1 MEEQFGPYRLEELIG
16 RGGMGEV
23 HRAVDTVKQRTVA
36 VKRLAPHLASDV
48 EFQSRFRHESAV
60 AARLREAHVI
70 PIHDYGEI
78 EGRLYIDMRLV
89 DGVDLDTVV
98 TTQGAL
104 TPARAVRI
112 VAQVASALDAA
123 HQDGLVHRDVKPSN
137 VLLGANDFAYL
148 VDFGIAAPMS
158 GSRLTVTGTAL
169 GTMAYMAPE
178 LFEEHR
184 RDSRIDVYS
193 LACML
198 HKLLTGRRPFEA
210 DGLMAMMRAHL
221 TVPPPRPSQ
230 ISGVAATFDDVVA
243 RGMAK
248 NPDDRY
254 RSAGELAE
262 AARMA
267 LSVEFGNQQ
276 WPVAV
281 PAAPSPSM
289 PLDLA
294 AAGAPGPR
302 SGGVALQPP
311 TTVQDRSTHDPSTPR
326 SLPVAAPPVANATP
340 RRKTLLIAGAAV
352 LIAAVAVTGAITV
365 PQLVAAATTVVG
377 IPGPAPEIEIETGP
391 VHADPAGR
399 FSIAVP
405 AGWVRSE
412 VQVESFDVFFASVTP
427 GLSPTGEWYN
437 ADLGVRATPS
447 TLDLNALVAKERKRL
462 EALPAGKLTLN
473 EAITLPDGTPARLLA
488 STHNDPEF
496 GFELNNLVVV
506 ASRNGLGVVA
516 AGSGLSTSWATD
528 QPVIESALRTL
539 SLGPA

>member
-104 TPARAVRI
+104 APSRAVRI

-123 HQDGLVHRDVKPSN
+123 HEDGLVHRDVKPSN

-221 TVPPPRPSQ
+221 TVPPPRPSL

-267 LSVEFGNQQ
+267 LSAEFGHQQ
-276 WPVAV
+276 WPVSV
-281 PAAPSPSM
+281 G
-289 PLDLA
+289 LA
-294 AAGAPGPR
+294 
-302 SGGVALQPP
+302 
-311 TTVQDRSTHDPSTPR
+311 PSTPR
-326 SLPVAAPPVANATP
+326 GLPMAGVSAPQPVVVTPQSPTTAQVPSMPRSLPPTSPGRPPAAPAATG
-340 RRKTLLIAGAAV
+340 RRGKPLLVAGAALLV
-352 LIAAVAVTGAITV
+352 AALAVAGAVTV
-365 PQLVAAATTVVG
+365 PRLVAAATTVVG
-377 IPGPAPEIEIETGP
+377 VAGPAPEAATGS
-391 VHADPAGR
+391 VHADPGGR
-399 FSIAVP
+399 FTIGAP
-405 AGWVRSE
+405 AGWARSE
-412 VQVESFDVFFASVTP
+412 VQVESFDVFFTSVTP
-427 GLSPTGEWYN
+427 GLSATGEWYN

-447 TLDLNALVAKERKRL
+447 TLDLNALVAKERARL
-462 EALPAGKLTLN
+462 EALPSGKLTLN
-473 EAITLPDGTPARLLA
+473 EAVTLPDGTPARLLA
-488 STHNDPEF
+488 STHNDAEF
-496 GFELNNLVVV
+496 GFELNNLVLV
-506 ASRNGLGVVA
+506 ASRNGLNVVA
-516 AGSGLSTSWATD
+516 AGSGLSNSWETD
-528 QPVIESALRTL
+528 EPVIDAALRTL
-539 SLGPA
+539 TLGSA